1 MKNNLRNVVF
11 TTMIGL
17 CTFQIGKIVQDNETR
32 KITESYVIRTESGEM
47 LGYNIAILDDERLF
61 TYED

>member
-1 MKNNLRNVVF
+1 MKNNLKNVAF
-11 TTMIGL
+11 ATMIGL
-17 CTFQIGKIVQDNETR
+17 CTFQIGRIAQDNETR